1 MLSDAQIERW
11 SRQIVLPEVGA
22 RGQER
27 LCAARAAVRGAGAAA
42 AVAADLLARAGVQV
56 TCDPADVVLD
66 LDEESV
72 PAAVAPIVVCGR
84 RRGARLVVAT
94 LVGRPCGACFAGA
107 DLPPP
112 AGRAGLA
119 ALGPAAARVL
129 GALAA
134 GEALAA
140 LLFAPRTGR
149 LQTVDLDAGRFAGA
163 ALPRSAG
170 CSRCRE
176 LA

>member
-1 MLSDAQIERW
+1 MLSQAEIERW

-27 LCAARAAVRGAGAAA
+27 LCAARVAVWGTGAAA
-42 AVAADLLARAGVQV
+42 AVAADLLARAGVTV
-56 TCDPADVVLD
+56 TREPAAVVLD
-66 LDEESV
+66 LEEESA
-72 PAAVAPIVVCGR
+72 PAPDAPIVVRGR
-84 RRGARLVVAT
+84 LRGARLVVAT
-94 LVGRPCGACFAGA
+94 LVGRPCGICSAGA
-107 DLPPP
+107 DLPLPE
-112 AGRAGLA
+112 GRPGLA

-134 GEALAA
+134 TEALGG

-149 LQTVDLDAGRFAGA
+149 LQTVDLEAGRFAAA
-163 ALPRSAG
+163 ALPRTAG

>member
-1 MLSDAQIERW
+1 MLSQAEIERW

-27 LCAARAAVRGAGAAA
+27 LCAARAVVRGANAAA
-42 AVAADLLARAGVQV
+42 AVAADLLARAGVTV
-56 TCDPADVVLD
+56 SREPADVVLD
-66 LDEESV
+66 LDEES
-72 PAAVAPIVVCGR
+72 AALAAPIVVRGR
-84 RRGARLVVAT
+84 LRGAQLLVAT
-94 LVGRPCGACFAGA
+94 LVGRPCGVCFAEA

-112 AGRAGLA
+112 AERSGLA
-119 ALGPAAARVL
+119 PLGPAVARVL

-134 GEALAA
+134 TEALGG
-140 LLFAPRTGR
+140 LLFPPRTGR
-149 LQTVDLDAGRFAGA
+149 LHTVDLEAGRFAGA

>member
-1 MLSDAQIERW
+1 MLSDAEIERW

-27 LCAARAAVRGAGAAA
+27 LCAARAAVRGTGAAA
-42 AVAADLLARAGVQV
+42 AVAADLVARAGVQV
-56 TCDPADVVLD
+56 TREPADVVLD
-66 LDEESV
+66 LDEESA
-72 PAAVAPIVVCGR
+72 PAPDAPIVVRGR
-84 RRGARLVVAT
+84 LRGARLVVAT

-107 DLPPP
+107 DLP
-112 AGRAGLA
+112 AAEGRPWLA
-119 ALGPAAARVL
+119 VLGPAAARVA

-134 GEALAA
+134 AEALGA
-140 LLFAPRTGR
+140 LLFAPRAGR
-149 LQTVDLDAGRFAGA
+149 LQTVDLEAGCFAAA
-163 ALPRSAG
+163 ALPPAAG